1 MDPARVILILGP
13 TASGK
18 SALAV
23 AAARSIQGAEIVSA
37 DSMQIYRG
45 MDIGTAKPSNAL
57 RAEIPHHLIDIA
69 DPHTSGFTVENW
81 LNAARELLASFA
93 TSGKTAIIVG
103 GTNLYVQALL
113 SGLFEGPPADPEL
126 RARLQALGTDALHA
140 QLQQVDP
147 AAATRI
153 HRNDTRRL
161 IRALE
166 VHSLTGRPLSEHQQQ
181 WHAAPHVLPSGWTCI
196 GLLPDSV
203 ANARTINARVVHM
216 MECGLLDEVRTLLAR
231 GALGAQ
237 AAEAVGY
244 RELTLHLRGQR
255 RLEDAI
261 EDTKQKTRRLARQQR
276 TWLRRFRQIP
286 NSVWSNEVLDDA
298 RAEIFFSHVLGRRNL

>member
-1 MDPARVILILGP
+1 VNPARVILIVGP

-18 SALAV
+18 SALAM
-23 AAARSIQGAEIVSA
+23 AAARRIAGAEILTA

-45 MDIGTAKPSNAL
+45 MDIGTAKPSSAL

-69 DPHTSGFTVENW
+69 DPHASGFTVENW
-81 LNAARELLASFA
+81 LNAARELLTTLAA
-93 TSGKTAIIVG
+93 NGRTAIIVG

-147 AAATRI
+147 AAAARI
-153 HRNDTRRL
+153 HWNDARRL

-166 VHSLTGRPLSEHQQQ
+166 VHALTGRPLSEHQRQ
-181 WHAAPHVLPSGWTCI
+181 WHAAPHVLPDGWRCI
-196 GLLPDSV
+196 GLLPDSA
-203 ANARTINARVVHM
+203 ANARAINARVVHM
-216 MECGLLDEVRTLLAR
+216 MEAGLLDEVRALLAR

-244 RELTLHLRGQR
+244 RELSLHLRGQR

-286 NSVWSNEVLDDA
+286 GSVWSNDLLDDA
-298 RAEIFFSHVLGRRNL
+298 QAEKFFANVLGREIA

>member
-1 MDPARVILILGP
+1 VEPTRVILIVGP

-23 AAARSIQGAEIVSA
+23 AAARCIGGAEIISA

-45 MDIGTAKPSNAL
+45 MDIGTAKPCAVL

-69 DPHTSGFTVENW
+69 DPHESGFTVEDW
-81 LNAARELLASFA
+81 LTAARDLLANVSA
-93 TSGKTAIIVG
+93 RGRTAIIVG

-113 SGLFEGPPADPEL
+113 SGLFEGPPADLEL
-126 RARLQALGTDALHA
+126 RTRLQALGTDALHA
-140 QLQQVDP
+140 RLQQIDP
-147 AAATRI
+147 VAAARI
-153 HRNDTRRL
+153 HRNDARRMV
-161 IRALE
+161 RALE
-166 VHSLTGRPLSEHQQQ
+166 VHAVTGRPLSEHQKQ
-181 WHAAPHVLPSGWTCI
+181 WQASPHVLPAGWRCI
-196 GLLPDSV
+196 GLLPESA
-203 ANARTINARVVHM
+203 ANARAINARVARM
-216 MECGLLDEVRTLLAR
+216 IEEGLVDEVRALLAT
-231 GALGAQ
+231 GPLGSQ

-244 RELTLHLRGQR
+244 RELSLHLRGKR

-286 NSVWSNEVLDDA
+286 SSVWSDELLDEA
-298 RAEIFFSHVLGRRNL
+298 QAKKFSSHVLGRQNG

>member
-1 MDPARVILILGP
+1 MDPTRVILIVGP

-18 SALAV
+18 SALAL
-23 AAARSIQGAEIVSA
+23 AAARRMEGAEIVSA

-45 MDIGTAKPSNAL
+45 MDIGTAKPSSAL
-57 RAEIPHHLIDIA
+57 RAEIPHHLLDIA
-69 DPHTSGFTVENW
+69 DPHASGFTVENW
-81 LNAARELLASFA
+81 LSAARELLAAFA
-93 TSGKTAIIVG
+93 TSGKVAIIVG

-126 RARLQALGTDALHA
+126 RARLQTLEPDALHA

-147 AAATRI
+147 AAAARI
-153 HRNDTRRL
+153 HRNDARRL

-166 VHSLTGRPLSEHQQQ
+166 VHALTGRPLSEHQQQ
-181 WHAAPHVLPSGWTCI
+181 WHAKPHVLPSAWRCI
-196 GLLPDSV
+196 GLLPDNA
-203 ANARTINARVVHM
+203 ANARAINARVVHM
-216 MECGLLDEVRTLLAR
+216 MDAGLLEEVRALLAR
-231 GALGAQ
+231 GPLGVQ

-244 RELTLHLRGQR
+244 RELSLHLRGQR

-286 NSVWSNEVLDDA
+286 NSIWSTDLLDEA
-298 RAEIFFSHVLGRRNL
+298 GAEIFFENVLGREIS

>member
-1 MDPARVILILGP
+1 MSPAQVILIVGP

-23 AAARSIQGAEIVSA
+23 AAARRIAGAEIISA

-45 MDIGTAKPSNAL
+45 MDIGTAKPPAAL
-57 RAEIPHHLIDIA
+57 RAGIPHHLIDIA
-69 DPHTSGFTVENW
+69 DPYSSGFTVEDW
-81 LNAARELLASFA
+81 LQAARELLTRFA
-93 TSGKTAIIVG
+93 QSRTPAIIVG

-113 SGLFEGPPADPEL
+113 SGLFDGPPADPAL
-126 RARLQALGTDALHA
+126 RAQLKLLGTDALHA

-147 AAATRI
+147 AAAARI
-153 HRNDTRRL
+153 HRNDSRRL

-166 VHSLTGRPLSEHQQQ
+166 VHALTGRPLSEHQQQ
-181 WHAAPHVLPSGWTCI
+181 WQAAPQVLPEGWRCI
-196 GLLPDSV
+196 GLLPESA
-203 ANARTINARVVHM
+203 ANARAINARVVHM
-216 MECGLLDEVRTLLAR
+216 MEQGLLDEVRTLLAR
-231 GALGAQ
+231 GTLGAQ

-244 RELTLHLRGQR
+244 RELALHLRGQR
-255 RLEDAI
+255 RLDDAI

-286 NSVWSNEVLDDA
+286 DSVWTTELLDDA
-298 RAEIFFSHVLGRRNL
+298 LAENLCSHILGHQRS